1 VVSSSVLYYA
11 FLALLLAERMFE
23 LRLSARH
30 ARSAFERG
38 GVEVGERHFAVM
50 KALHTAFFAGCV
62 LEVWLLQRPFV
73 PALGV
78 PMLGLALGAQAL
90 RWWAVTSLGSAWNVR
105 VIVVP
110 GTRLVTRGLYR
121 HLRHP
126 NYVAV
131 VLEGIAVPLIH
142 TAWLT
147 ALLFSVA
154 NAALLAVRIRSEEQ
168 ALERLGD
175 GAEQLA
181 ARPRFWPVRTGT
193 QPR

>member
-1 VVSSSVLYYA
+1 MTASLLYYG
-11 FLALLLAERMFE
+11 FLALLVAERMFE

-30 ARSAFERG
+30 ARRAFEQG
-38 GVEVGERHFAVM
+38 GVEVGERHFVVM

-62 LEVWLLQRPFV
+62 LEVWGLDRPFL
-73 PALGV
+73 PALAA
-78 PMLGLALGAQAL
+78 PMLGLALAAQAL
-90 RWWAVTSLGSAWNVR
+90 RWWAVTSLGPAWNVR

-110 GTRLVTRGLYR
+110 GAPLVTRGPYR
-121 HLRHP
+121 YLRHP
-126 NYVAV
+126 NYLAVA
-131 VLEGIAVPLIH
+131 LEGIAVPLMH

-147 ALLFSVA
+147 ALSFSIA

-168 ALERLGD
+168 ALALLGA

-181 ARPRFWPVRTGT
+181 GRPRFLPMRPQP

>member
-1 VVSSSVLYYA
+1 VSASLLYYG
-11 FLALLLAERMFE
+11 FLALLVGERMFE

-30 ARSAFERG
+30 ARAAFARG

-62 LEVWLLQRPFV
+62 LEVWGLHRPFL
-73 PALGV
+73 PALAA
-78 PMLGLALGAQAL
+78 PMLCLALAAQAL
-90 RWWAVTSLGSAWNVR
+90 RWWAVLSLGPAWNVR

-110 GTRLVTRGLYR
+110 GAPLVTRGPYR

-147 ALLFSVA
+147 ALLFSIA

-168 ALERLGD
+168 ALARLGD

-181 ARPRFWPVRTGT
+181 GRPRFWPTLGET